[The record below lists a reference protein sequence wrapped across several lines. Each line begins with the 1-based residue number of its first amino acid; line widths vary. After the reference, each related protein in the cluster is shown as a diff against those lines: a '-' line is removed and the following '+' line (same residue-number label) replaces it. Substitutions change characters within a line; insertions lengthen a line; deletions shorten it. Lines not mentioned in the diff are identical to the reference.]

1 MKKMNECGFVYPLTL
16 LLSLLFIFVV
26 IEGAKIFQS
35 SQRYLH
41 EMTEHYEKEVKREL
55 NKKVGMVE

>member
-1 MKKMNECGFVYPLTL
+1 MNESGFVYPLTL
-16 LLSLLFIFVV
+16 LLSLLFIFVI

-41 EMTEHYEKEVKREL
+41 EMTKYYEKEAKKEL
-55 NKKVGMVE
+55 NMKVEMMK

>member
-1 MKKMNECGFVYPLTL
+1 MNESGFVYPLTL
-16 LLSLLFIFVV
+16 FLSLLFIFVI

-41 EMTEHYEKEVKREL
+41 EMTQYYEKEAKKEL
-55 NKKVGMVE
+55 NMKVEMMK